1 MWAAG
6 ALQAP
11 AGAST
16 NPALPDVRYD
26 RAMSLSSRA
35 LRVAAVAFALSVA
48 VGAAALPSACGSS
61 GAESAFTDGGTTGD
75 GTGTS
80 SGSFP
85 PGSDAAPD
93 AADAARPLP
102 ANFVKT
108 ELGGYALG
116 AAITGDGAD
125 AGAPPEN
132 SDGTCNLI
140 AGVVRDF
147 RGMKEVTGHP
157 DFEAFGGGGPT
168 SSLVAAAIGADHKPV
183 YASACEAGAA
193 VSAACPF
200 GSMTTNKTFFDQW
213 YRYTAGVNL
222 PYVVYLQFAP
232 NAGVSTFKSSFYFP
246 LDGAGFGN
254 PTMGDDGKPHNFH
267 FTTEIHTTFR
277 YGGGESFTFIG
288 DDDVWVFINGRL
300 AIDLGGLHGPA
311 TGSIVLDTQSAGLG
325 IVKGGTYSL
334 DLFQAERHTTGST
347 FRVDTNLA
355 FVDCGSIPSDSPK

>member
-1 MWAAG
+1 MTLSPHAPRVVGLGLGLGLAWAG
-6 ALQAP
+6 A
-11 AGAST
+11 
-16 NPALPDVRYD
+16 AL
-26 RAMSLSSRA
+26 A
-35 LRVAAVAFALSVA
+35 
-48 VGAAALPSACGSS
+48 SACGSS
-61 GAESAFTDGGTTGD
+61 AVDSAFTHGGTTD
-75 GTGTS
+75 DDTGTS

-85 PGSDAAPD
+85 SGGDAAPD
-93 AADAARPLP
+93 ARGGAPALP

-125 AGAPPEN
+125 AGAPPQS

-147 RGMKEVTGHP
+147 RGIKEVAGHP
-157 DFEAFGGGGPT
+157 DFEAFRGDGPT
-168 SSLVAAAIGADHKPV
+168 TGLVAAVIGADRKPV
-183 YASACEAGAA
+183 YASACETGAA

-200 GSMTTNKTFFDQW
+200 GPMTTSKTFFDSW
-213 YRYTAGVNL
+213 YRYTVGVNL
-222 PYVVYLQFAP
+222 PYVVYLQFEP

-254 PTMGDDGKPHNFH
+254 PSMGEDGKPHNFH
-267 FTTEIHTTFR
+267 FTTEIHTSFK

-288 DDDVWVFINGRL
+288 DDDVWVFINGKL
-300 AIDLGGLHGPA
+300 AIDLGGLHAPA
-311 TGSIVLDTQSAGLG
+311 TSTIVLDTQAVTLG

-334 DLFQAERHTTGST
+334 DLFQAERHTIGST

-355 FVDCGSIPSDSPK
+355 FVNCGVIPSDSPK